1 MTGVQTC
8 ALPIFE
14 QTPHD
19 AYFEVIGVV
28 SDVRNSGI
36 ENEVEPGA
44 YIPYT
49 ITAFEN
55 RAIMLRTAPGLDPLS
70 LVKPVREQ
78 IWSVDRNVALTD
90 ANTLKHYMQQYGYAE
105 PQFGLESL
113 GAFAGIGLL
122 LAAIGVFSVMGYT
135 VSLQTH
141 EIGIRM
147 ALGAQRANIF
157 RMIVGRGLVLVGIGI
172 AVGAAAS
179 FGVMRLVA
187 SELYGV
193 TPRDPLTFA
202 AVVIVVLV
210 VGAAACYLP
219 ARRATRVDP
228 LVALRYE

>member
-1 MTGVQTC
+1 
-8 ALPIFE
+8 
-14 QTPHD
+14 
-19 AYFEVIGVV
+19 
-28 SDVRNSGI
+28 
-36 ENEVEPGA
+36 
-44 YIPYT
+44 
-49 ITAFEN
+49 
-55 RAIMLRTAPGLDPLS
+55 
-70 LVKPVREQ
+70 
-78 IWSVDRNVALTD
+78 
-90 ANTLKHYMQQYGYAE
+90 AE

-157 RMIVGRGLVLVGIGI
+157 RMIVGRGLVLVGVGI

-193 TPRDPLTFA
+193 TPRDPVTFA